1 MINASR
7 LTSWL
12 IARNLLT
19 GFAFLAALFASLAV
33 LLNDLYYFTQGPSF
47 TWLLFTCSF
56 LLAIFGR
63 LIGFQLLLIALP
75 LVGGLHNELSGF
87 FGLKVLALPNAGLDL
102 VAGYFLGTLLL
113 FIFEKLFDDNAV
125 RLRHLPVVPW
135 PIALVVLMVTI
146 STFVGISRNIY
157 LSATNT
163 SLFGVLFN
171 VIHFRPIGWRDD
183 FMPLGDWIAYALGA
197 GFIGLVLARLHG
209 RLDKNKIIFIPLM
222 IGLFLASLM
231 SLIQS
236 LTGIGLPESLL
247 SFRNDRLGFATIGF
261 QPDIHSHAGHML
273 LGVVG
278 LWGYFFLVKSRVS
291 KFSIGLVML
300 ASWMGLVLSKSR
312 ASLFFAMV
320 SVLLFGLIF
329 LWRKNRQYFWGAC
342 AFIVASLVMLFVA
355 IGAYHDVFKSLPI
368 LGWLVDFLDEAKNRD
383 LTLIRNIGGLLG
395 SRFEIFTAAFN
406 MFSAYPLLGVGQGGF
421 YRLSSVL
428 DFSKSYLLVGNGG
441 ENAHNYFLQVLAE
454 NGLIGF
460 AICALA
466 ICYPLYRVQDKKILW
481 SAGIALLALFIGNI
495 YSHSFLVRE
504 NFMVAGAILALCY
517 SYAGSSNLDGVGSKL
532 SLVSRFAR
540 SHFMI
545 LLIGIIFVGSSLEFI
560 KSFGRYPFQYGVDCF
575 VMRPLGADG
584 WTSGKYEFNLPQDLA
599 SFKADMVF
607 NRPYEPRNPLKV
619 ELVFIAPDNLSYS
632 RQLFTQSTTG
642 QVVHLNLFGP
652 AEAVKTPGPL
662 RGRLTLSSCF
672 TPRNLGINTDGRRIG
687 VQFSRPIQAD

>member
-1 MINASR
+1 MFNAYR
-7 LTSWL
+7 LAYWS
-12 IARNLLT
+12 AAKSLLT
-19 GFAFLAALFASLAV
+19 GFALLAALFASLAV

-47 TWLLFTCSF
+47 TWLLFAGSF

-63 LIGFQLLLIALP
+63 LIGFQLLLVALP
-75 LVGGLHNELSGF
+75 LVGGLHNQLSGF

-102 VAGYFLGTLLL
+102 VAGYLLGTMVL
-113 FIFEKLFDDNAV
+113 FIFEKFFDDKAG
-125 RLRHLPVVPW
+125 RLRYLPVVPW

-146 STFVGISRNIY
+146 STFVGVARNIY
-157 LSATNT
+157 LSATTT

-197 GFIGLVLARLHG
+197 GFIGLVLTKLHG
-209 RLDKNKIIFIPLM
+209 NINKNKIIFIPLM
-222 IGLFLASLM
+222 LGLFLASLM

-236 LTGIGLPESLL
+236 VTGIGLPESLL
-247 SFRNDRLGFATIGF
+247 SFRYDRLGFAAIGF

-278 LWGYFFLVKSRVS
+278 LWGYFFLVKSRVG
-291 KFSIGLVML
+291 KFSIGFVML

-329 LWRKNRQYFWGAC
+329 LWRKNRQYFWGTS
-342 AFIVASLVMLFVA
+342 AFIVASLVVLFVA

-406 MFSAYPLLGVGQGGF
+406 MFLAYPLLGVGQGGF

-460 AICALA
+460 SICALA
-466 ICYPLYRVQDKKILW
+466 ICYPFYRAQNKKILW
-481 SAGIALLALFIGNI
+481 PAGIALLALFIGNI

-504 NFMVAGAILALCY
+504 NFMIAGAILALCY
-517 SYAGSSNLDGVGSKL
+517 SYAGSSNLDGVGPTPNF
-532 SLVSRFAR
+532 VSRFGR
-540 SHFMI
+540 SRYMI
-545 LLIGIIFVGSSLEFI
+545 LLIGIVFAGSSLEFF
-560 KSFGRYPFQYGVDCF
+560 KSFGRYPFHYGVDCF
-575 VMRPLGADG
+575 VVRPLGADG
-584 WTSGKYEFNLPQDLA
+584 WTSGKYEFILPKDLA
-599 SFKADMVF
+599 GFRADMVL
-607 NRPYEPRNPLKV
+607 NRTYEPRNPLKI

-652 AEAVKTPGPL
+652 AEEVKASGSL

-672 TPRNLGINTDGRRIG
+672 TPRNLGINTDGRRLG
-687 VQFSRPIQAD
+687 VQLSKPIQAD